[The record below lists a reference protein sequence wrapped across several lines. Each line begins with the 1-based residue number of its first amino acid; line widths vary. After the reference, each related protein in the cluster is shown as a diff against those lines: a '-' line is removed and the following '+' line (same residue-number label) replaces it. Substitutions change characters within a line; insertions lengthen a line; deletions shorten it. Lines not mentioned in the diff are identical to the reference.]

1 MLLRVA
7 QKTNQSV
14 RQLFNNRVTTIGGLG
29 EPEYREAWKELQK
42 ELGITE
48 DPAGFWE
55 LLKDNKDP
63 FDKFVHQV
71 SYDAIKLLSYDELKT
86 DVAAEVFVGDREKY
100 EPSIQYL
107 LSVNKKLSDTMGQ
120 SLYEYPVSKMLY
132 KNMTTR

>member
-63 FDKFVHQV
+63 FDKFVHQRYLWGTGKSTSLV
-71 SYDAIKLLSYDELKT
+71 FNIFSLS
-86 DVAAEVFVGDREKY
+86 
-100 EPSIQYL
+100 
-107 LSVNKKLSDTMGQ
+107 
-120 SLYEYPVSKMLY
+120 
-132 KNMTTR
+132 TRS